1 MDKEPEL
8 IYHYTNFVALEG
20 ILFGEGIRLCCSKEM
35 NDSQEVEHFIKIL
48 EKAVLQRCEK
58 IGRQDLSTIVE
69 KNFSDQK
76 EKRKNDVTYLVS
88 FSEWEDD
95 AAQWERY
102 GNGGYGVAIGFDLK
116 ELERALQ
123 HYFVMCNKVF
133 YDKSAENHK
142 LIADI
147 LDAINGKFPTCHG
160 FDTIDGIFDNV
171 WGCAVAHKNPSF
183 ASEREYRIMTLPSW
197 RGKRHDKLGEFKMV
211 TTPSQIKKC
220 LYFDWKKGCIE
231 HKIPFE
237 NLIKRIVIG
246 PKSYQDLESM
256 KVWISNKGLEQLAD
270 NIIKSESSLH

>member
-1 MDKEPEL
+1 MEKEPEL

-48 EKAVLQRCEK
+48 EKAVLGRCEK
-58 IGRQDLSTIVE
+58 TRQQDLCALVE
-69 KNFSDQK
+69 RTFCEQK

-116 ELERALQ
+116 ELKRALQ
-123 HYFVMCNKVF
+123 YCFVMCNKVF
-133 YDKSAENHK
+133 YDKSAEKHK
-142 LIADI
+142 LIDDI
-147 LDAINGKFPTCHG
+147 LDAVKGSFPTNHG
-160 FDTIDGIFDNV
+160 FDTIDGIFDNA

-197 RGKRHDKLGEFKMV
+197 RGKRHDNLGEFKMV
-211 TTPSQIKKC
+211 TTPSQIKEC
-220 LYFDWKKGCIE
+220 LYFDWRKGCLE
-231 HKIPFE
+231 HQIPFE

-246 PKSYQDLESM
+246 PKSSQDLDSM
-256 KVWISNKGLEQLAD
+256 KEWISKRGLEQLAD
-270 NIIKSESSLH
+270 NIVKSESSLH